1 MGGVGA
7 EQKVLFGPVEIVS
20 CVFLL
25 LLKDGDAMS
34 VQNVT
39 FMLFNVKSRE
49 GSMLS
54 SRLSCSAQEME
65 KYSLDLL
72 RAVKDTE
79 YAIKGKGEG

>member
-1 MGGVGA
+1 
-7 EQKVLFGPVEIVS
+7 
-20 CVFLL
+20 
-25 LLKDGDAMS
+25 MS

-49 GSMLS
+49 RSMLS